1 MRSEVKGS
9 AAPIA
14 ASEVSDETRHVHP
27 LLLWTGA
34 HRASEP
40 KCPDN
45 SRGILTKVV
54 PEVELDAQ
62 HLHHQDRHQWTV
74 VLRPL
79 PNAKLSL
86 LHSSLSYEPTA
97 NVASTRLQR
106 LDQELNLRHLHMTR
120 SRGSLTA
127 RSGVTRSAT
136 TQKSANSGTRIPE
149 RSWPRLRIAARC
161 LPIPEFSG

>member
-1 MRSEVKGS
+1 MPRLSLRPRFLTRLGMYTRCFCGLEPIGRQNQN
-9 AAPIA
+9 APTIA
-14 ASEVSDETRHVHP
+14 
-27 LLLWTGA
+27 GA
-34 HRASEP
+34 F
-40 KCPDN
+40 
-45 SRGILTKVV
+45 LTKVV